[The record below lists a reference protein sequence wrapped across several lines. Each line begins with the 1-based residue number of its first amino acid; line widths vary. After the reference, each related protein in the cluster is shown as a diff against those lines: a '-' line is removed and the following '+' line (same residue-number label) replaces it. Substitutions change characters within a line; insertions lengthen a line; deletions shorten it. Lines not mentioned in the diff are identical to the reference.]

1 MSQIHHRYEQ
11 QSLGGTWYSYSFI
24 GSVRTH
30 VPAVIVFTE
39 FGDRDHVL
47 IVRLIEG
54 TYAVMSDND
63 TVRAIAGEISELLDI
78 FDENMHRS

>member
-1 MSQIHHRYEQ
+1 MY
-11 QSLGGTWYSYSFI
+11 GYSFI
-24 GSVRTH
+24 GSAPTR

-47 IVRLIEG
+47 IVRLTEG
-54 TYAVMSDND
+54 TYAIMSDND
-63 TVRAIAGEISELLDI
+63 TVLAIAGEISELLDI